1 MAIETDMTAPP
12 ATVTS
17 ENGTASEQVRRDEL
31 AHFLRR
37 CRERISPDQVGLP
50 LGGRRR
56 TPGLRREE
64 VAQLAGV
71 GVTWY
76 TWLEQAR
83 DIRASEQVLDALSR
97 ALQLDANERQHLYA
111 LAGAPSATT
120 VLECN
125 AIDPSMLV
133 ILEQMGTYPAAVVN
147 GRYDILAY
155 NSAYEAL
162 CGDLAALDFDQR
174 NTMWLMFT
182 SDFFRE
188 LLIDWE
194 TASRR
199 CVAQFRAVMGEHITE
214 PAWRSLV
221 KRLQAASPTFCEFW
235 EEHRVAPTANVIKQF
250 RHPDLG
256 VLRFN
261 ATSLFL
267 SQRRGGRLI
276 VYTPA
281 DEQTMEAH
289 LQLAEVTPHPLYD
302 VRADPA
308 A

>member
-1 MAIETDMTAPP
+1 MAIETDMTARPTAPP
-12 ATVTS
+12 MD
-17 ENGTASEQVRRDEL
+17 GGPASDQVRRDEL

-50 LGGRRR
+50 PGGRRR

-83 DIRASEQVLDALSR
+83 EIRASEQVLDALSR
-97 ALQLDANERQHLYA
+97 ALQLDADERQHLYA
-111 LAGAPSATT
+111 LAGAPSAST
-120 VLECN
+120 VRECN

-133 ILEQMGTYPAAVVN
+133 ILEQMGTYPASVVN

-155 NSAYEAL
+155 NRAYEAL

-182 SDFFRE
+182 SDLFRE

-194 TASRR
+194 TATRR
-199 CVAQFRAVMGEHITE
+199 CVAQFRALMEEHITE
-214 PAWRSLV
+214 PAWRSMV
-221 KRLQAASPTFCEFW
+221 KRLQAASPTFGEFW
-235 EEHRVAPTANVIKQF
+235 EEHRVAPTANVVKQF

-289 LQLAEVTPHPLYD
+289 VRLADVTPHPLYATE
-302 VRADPA
+302 ADPA